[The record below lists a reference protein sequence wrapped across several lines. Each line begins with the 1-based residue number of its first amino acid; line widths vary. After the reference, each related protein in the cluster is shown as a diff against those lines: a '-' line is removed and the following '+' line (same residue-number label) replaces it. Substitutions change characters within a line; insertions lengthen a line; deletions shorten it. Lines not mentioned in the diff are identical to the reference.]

1 MKKILLARIERELLG
16 WPGVTK
22 EETDG
27 GTGRGGFRVPPA
39 AVFRLGRRNLGHVH
53 RDEDGLADFSFPK
66 EVRGDLIRS
75 GRAIPHP
82 AFPNSRTDVSHEV
95 RSAEDVA
102 QVVELFRASYE
113 RAVAREAR
121 HAARTAKTQEA
132 G

>member
-1 MKKILLARIERELLG
+1 MKRILLARIEREVLG

-39 AVFRLGRRNLGHVH
+39 AVFRLGRRHLGHVH

-66 EVRGDLIRS
+66 EVRGDLILS
-75 GRAIPHP
+75 GKAIPHP
-82 AFPNSRTDVSHEV
+82 AFPDSKTNVSHEV

-102 QVVELFRASYE
+102 QVVELFRASYD
-113 RAVAREAR
+113 RAVDREAR
-121 HAARTAKTQEA
+121 HAARTAKSQEA